1 MTANLPDVNF
11 LIALSW
17 RTHVHHHSARGWFT
31 AHRNESFATCPITE
45 SGFVRLSMNPH
56 VVGEAVS
63 FEEALSALEVYLNHP
78 NHTFWAA
85 DADFASK
92 VKGLPIMGY
101 RQTTDAYL
109 LGLAVLNGGRLVT
122 FDKKIGELA
131 EGREDIAENLVLVEN
146 TLI

>member
-1 MTANLPDVNF
+1 MIVNLPDVNF

-17 RTHVHHHSARGWFT
+17 RTHVHHHAAREWFT
-31 AHRNESFATCPITE
+31 AHRNQSFATCPITE

-56 VVGEAVS
+56 VVGEAVT

-85 DADFASK
+85 DADFVAM
-92 VKGLPIMGY
+92 VRDLPIIGY

-109 LGLAVLNGGRLVT
+109 LGLAVRNGGRLIT

-131 EGREDIAENLVLVEN
+131 EGREDVSKHLVCVEAVF
-146 TLI
+146 